1 MDKKRI
7 LVVDDE
13 ENTRRLMQIALTN
26 AGFEVLQAE
35 NGLKA
40 LEIIQKEIPD
50 AVIVD
55 IVMPEMDGR
64 SLLREIRKIPEVKD
78 IPVVI
83 SSGKDEMKKYFEIE
97 NIKYESF
104 LNKPYKI
111 KILVETVKN
120 LFKNTDS

>member
-13 ENTRRLMQIALTN
+13 ESTRRLMQIALTN

-40 LEIIQKEIPD
+40 LEIIKKEIPD

-64 SLLREIRKIPEVKD
+64 SLLREIRKMPDVKD

-97 NIKYESF
+97 NIRYESF

-111 KILVETVKN
+111 KILVETVRN
-120 LFKNTDS
+120 LFKNADS